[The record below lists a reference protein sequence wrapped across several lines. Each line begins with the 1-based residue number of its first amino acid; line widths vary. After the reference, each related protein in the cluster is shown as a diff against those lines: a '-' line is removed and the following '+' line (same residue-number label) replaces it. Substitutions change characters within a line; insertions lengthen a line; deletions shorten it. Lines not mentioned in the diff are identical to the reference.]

1 MKTYIKFLTI
11 IFYKSLLFVS
21 TIMFSLVFILNLLS
35 ELEFFKD
42 LNVNNFFL
50 IFLSFLNSPD
60 MIFQMFPFIFLL
72 TTQLFFI
79 KLFNNNEIEIFKY
92 SGLKNSKILIIIS
105 LLSIITGILISLL
118 FYNLSSNLKNLY
130 LELKSPYATD
140 GKYLAVITKNGLWI
154 KDEINDK
161 IIITNSSEINNTF
174 LINNFITEFDKNY
187 SVLRNLK
194 SEKIDIS
201 SNEWEVL
208 NVKIFKNNDY
218 EIKDLIKIK
227 TNFDYKRIN
236 SLYSDLSSLNMLQLY
251 ELRNNYKK
259 LNYSL
264 TEIDLQFL
272 KLLSFPLFL
281 LLITIFSSLLMFRVK
296 RYSSSTFQISLGL
309 FLSVIIYYANNFF
322 YVLGS
327 TEKLSLMTSVFTPL
341 LALIIINSLMLNRI
355 NEK

>member
-105 LLSIITGILISLL
+105 LLSIITGILISIL

-201 SNEWEVL
+201 TNEWEVL

>member
-194 SEKIDIS
+194 SEKINIS
-201 SNEWEVL
+201 TNEWEVL

-341 LALIIINSLMLNRI
+341 LALLIINSLMLNRI